1 MKYLIIGLNFLVENP
16 QPTPPA
22 PFPWKIPSPH
32 WLINY
37 IPDPIRKSL
46 CSFKEKNVSLF
57 NTNTP
62 KETVYGEGNKPS
74 EAKSQ
79 KIEII

>member
-1 MKYLIIGLNFLVENP
+1 MQF
-16 QPTPPA
+16 Q
-22 PFPWKIPSPH
+22 
-32 WLINY
+32 
-37 IPDPIRKSL
+37 RKKCKS
-46 CSFKEKNVSLF
+46 F

-79 KIEII
+79 KIEIIWDILKDRIIRDIFTLFETEEEERD